1 MQNLE
6 ALLGKSYEL
15 PSLPEIYIK
24 VSELIEN
31 EDSSAHA
38 IGSAVQTDPSLTA
51 KVLKLINSAYY
62 GLPVNVTSVSQAVSL
77 LGRDQLKAL
86 LIGSVLT
93 SVFDNLQVDNFSM
106 REFWLHSIKTAI
118 IARHLAMQ
126 NASILDHESFFTAG
140 LLHDIGRLVL
150 AKAAPEAQAVIDH
163 LVESEGHDIVDVEAD
178 KLGIT
183 HVDVAHELM
192 LKWKMPSSLTQ
203 CVIKHHQKNHEGPFA
218 IETAIVYLAN
228 ELSKYPL
235 LQTEEEKAEVLNQIV
250 NWEQAKCPLDQ
261 VTIACE
267 LAEDQWEEVMDSLG
281 MLDMEIGD
289 DMID

>member
-15 PSLPEIYIK
+15 PSMPEIYIR
-24 VSELIEN
+24 VSELIED
-31 EDSSAHA
+31 EDSSAQA
-38 IGSAVQTDPSLTA
+38 IGAAVQTDPSLTA
-51 KVLKLINSAYY
+51 KILKLINSAYY
-62 GLPVNVTSVSQAVSL
+62 GLPVNVTSVAQAVSL
-77 LGRDQLKAL
+77 LGRDQLKAV
-86 LIGSVLT
+86 LIGSVLS
-93 SVFDNLQVDNFSM
+93 SVFENLDVADFSM

-150 AKAAPEAQAVIDH
+150 AKAAPDAQAVIEH
-163 LVESEGHDIVDVEAD
+163 LAESEGHNIVDVEAD

-183 HVDVAHELM
+183 HIDVAHELM
-192 LKWKMPSSLTQ
+192 VKWKMPSVLTQ
-203 CVIKHHQKNHEGPFA
+203 CVIKHHDTHHEGPFA

-228 ELSKYPL
+228 ELSKHPL
-235 LQTEEEKAEVLNQIV
+235 LQSEEEKAEVLEQIE
-250 NWEQAKCPLDQ
+250 NWQQAQCPLDQ
-261 VTIACE
+261 VTIACS

-281 MLDMEIGD
+281 MLDLEIGGEMYD
-289 DMID
+289 

>member
-6 ALLGKSYEL
+6 ALIGDSYEL
-15 PSLPEIYIK
+15 PSLPEIYIR
-24 VSELIEN
+24 VSELIED
-31 EDSSAHA
+31 EDASAQQ
-38 IGSAVQTDPSLTA
+38 IGQAVQTDPSLTA
-51 KVLKLINSAYY
+51 RVLKLINSAYY
-62 GLPVNVTSVSQAVSL
+62 GLSVNVTSVAQAVSL
-77 LGRDQLKAL
+77 LGRDQLKAV

-93 SVFDNLQVDNFSM
+93 KVFEDVEVENFSM

-150 AKAAPEAQAVIDH
+150 ARVAPEAQQVIDH
-163 LVESEGHDIVDVEAD
+163 LVEAEGHNIVDVEND
-178 KLGIT
+178 KLGVS
-183 HVDVAHELM
+183 HVEVGQELM
-192 LKWKMPSSLTQ
+192 IRWKMPSVLTQ
-203 CVIKHHQKNHEGPFA
+203 CVFRHHQTNHEGPFA

-235 LQTEEEKAEVLNQIV
+235 LQDEEEKAEVLANIE
-250 NWEQAKCPLDQ
+250 NWQQAKCPIEQ
-261 VTIACE
+261 VTIACS

-281 MLDMEIGD
+281 MLDLEIGVESYD
-289 DMID
+289 